1 MQRKKTMHSK
11 MLILFID
18 IETTGCCFLCLLPS
32 FETYSTKRDSAM
44 PRVRPRF
51 QVCTPTSTT
60 SPSWP
65 SRTPRRPP
73 PHPTLSKCSTCS
85 ARATTTATTRTFWSR
100 SKERRNVTR
109 KLPSANRNAARSQ
122 GLPAQPNAIR
132 KHCCA
137 KIFKLQFHP

>member
-1 MQRKKTMHSK
+1 MYSK

-18 IETTGCCFLCLLPS
+18 IETTGCCCLCLLPR

-60 SPSWP
+60 LPSWP
-65 SRTPRRPP
+65 SRTPPRPLLR
-73 PHPTLSKCSTCS
+73 PTPSKSSTCS

-100 SKERRNVTR
+100 SKERRNVNR
-109 KLPSANRNAARSQ
+109 KLPSANRNAARSRGIASSTKRDPQ
-122 GLPAQPNAIR
+122 TLLR
-132 KHCCA
+132 
-137 KIFKLQFHP
+137 

>member
-18 IETTGCCFLCLLPS
+18 IETTGCCRLCFLLS
-32 FETYSTKRDSAM
+32 FETFHTKPDCARPHA
-44 PRVRPRF
+44 RPRF
-51 QVCTPTSTT
+51 QVCTPASTT
-60 SPSWP
+60 LPSWP
-65 SRTPRRPP
+65 SRTPHRPP
-73 PHPTLSKCSTCS
+73 PRPTPSKSSTCS

-100 SKERRNVTR
+100 SKKRRKMTR

-122 GLPAQPNAIR
+122 GLPAQPNAIP

-137 KIFKLQFHP
+137 KNFKL